1 LILYPAIDVRGGRAV
16 RLSRGDYAR
25 ETVYED
31 DPLDAARRWARDG
44 ARFLHVV
51 DLDGALKGRPVNLE
65 QIRRIVAEVGIPVQ
79 VGGGLRDAEAVG
91 KVLDAGAARVVL
103 GTKALD
109 DPGFVTELVNEHDER
124 IVASVDVRGD
134 RVSVEGWTRP
144 TAEDAAELVSDLAGR
159 GIRRFVY
166 TCVDV
171 DGTMAGP
178 ALDDLGR
185 VADATDAGIIYSG
198 GIGSLRDVEA
208 LAELGLPTLEGVI
221 VGRALYEGRLTVSA
235 AQAVLQGR
243 H

>member
-1 LILYPAIDVRGGRAV
+1 LILYPAIDIRGGRAV
-16 RLSRGDYAR
+16 RLTRGEYAR
-25 ETVYED
+25 ETVYEA

-91 KVLDAGAARVVL
+91 KLLDAGAARVVL

-109 DPGFVTELVNEHDER
+109 DPGLVTELVNEHDER
-124 IVASVDVRGD
+124 IVASVDVRGG

-144 TAEDAAELVSDLAGR
+144 TAEDPVELVGDLAGR

-166 TCVDV
+166 TRVDV

-178 ALDDLGR
+178 ALDDLDR
-185 VADATDAGIIYSG
+185 VAAATEAGIIYSG
-198 GIGSLRDVEA
+198 GIGSIQDLEA
-208 LAELGLPTLEGVI
+208 LTELALPNLEGVV

-235 AQAVLQGR
+235 GQAALEGGV
-243 H
+243 